1 MSLAECSDSRS
12 CGQLQTFE
20 APKAYMPTI
29 QERTFLKTS
38 KDGKNMWL
46 QKDPVLRGCC
56 YLFMTVIGNQQ
67 PAQLAEKTKQL
78 QHAVS
83 VPNARAHL
91 AKKN

>member
-1 MSLAECSDSRS
+1 
-12 CGQLQTFE
+12 
-20 APKAYMPTI
+20 
-29 QERTFLKTS
+29 
-38 KDGKNMWL
+38 MWL

-56 YLFMTVIGNQQ
+56 YLYMTVIGNQQ